1 MYWRWPL
8 FPPGTTNVYTEIL
21 LLGSPCLCASISAQ
35 ICPSESSCCIGKH
48 LQEEPTYCTGQYS
61 EGVFPSC
68 NRKCM
73 PASVSLFALHTTL
86 CHILDFFRFFYHLWE
101 RKYVA
106 HVDVNRKKNSWL
118 LFCEFEQP
126 TKLHNY
132 KVLQPIDVPLIHLD
146 VCDVVLLWKHQQII
160 LAAEYFFLNL

>member
-1 MYWRWPL
+1 L

-48 LQEEPTYCTGQYS
+48 LQEEPTYCSGQYS
-61 EGVFPSC
+61 EGGFPSC

-86 CHILDFFRFFYHLWE
+86 CHILDFFVSCITYGKENMLHTWMLIE
-101 RKYVA
+101 KKT
-106 HVDVNRKKNSWL
+106 VDSCFVNLSSQLSCIIIKCCSRLMSRL
-118 LFCEFEQP
+118 
-126 TKLHNY
+126 
-132 KVLQPIDVPLIHLD
+132 PIQTLIHLA
-146 VCDVVLLWKHQQII
+146 V
-160 LAAEYFFLNL
+160 